1 MNNYLFQDHLNIFL
15 NVQLNRNLM
24 MMLHLLM
31 KQVEQQLIKNLKMLI
46 VVVDRKENLKI
57 ELFLYR
63 ILLLMINVEYHYLF
77 DEQVREMEDDNLL
90 QLNPEHFYFVLD

>member
-15 NVQLNRNLM
+15 NVQLNQNLM

>member
-1 MNNYLFQDHLNIFL
+1 
-15 NVQLNRNLM
+15 
-24 MMLHLLM
+24 M